1 VGEKPT
7 FLFHRRFSCAMPPLE
22 NEELLKSVASLSEQ
36 AAAETGI
43 EIADVEVRGAGK
55 SRLLRI
61 YIDRPGGVS
70 HGDCQLI
77 SERLGALLD
86 EHDTLVEDSYT
97 LEVSSP
103 GVDRA
108 LKKPRDFERSM
119 GQKIKVA
126 LREPVNGQ
134 RRVEGTVAAV
144 AESAIEIETA
154 PGERMTI
161 PLAQIQKANL
171 KFEW

>member
-1 VGEKPT
+1 
-7 FLFHRRFSCAMPPLE
+7 
-22 NEELLKSVASLSEQ
+22 
-36 AAAETGI
+36 
-43 EIADVEVRGAGK
+43 
-55 SRLLRI
+55 
-61 YIDRPGGVS
+61 
-70 HGDCQLI
+70 
-77 SERLGALLD
+77 
-86 EHDTLVEDSYT
+86 
-97 LEVSSP
+97 
-103 GVDRA
+103 VDRA
-108 LKKPRDFERSM
+108 LKKPRDFERSI